1 MPITDDQKPS
11 IIKPAEIALTPLSRN
26 TIASGGRLRWRNLLI
41 WAGLAGLAI
50 LALAVFFILPKQVV
64 PERAATTDE
73 AATTATATASP
84 DAAPP
89 AAAAGNAGQPWTE
102 AQLAKQRKESQEI
115 LSELL
120 EQQETLE
127 KMGVTQWAPED
138 YSKALQLAKT
148 GDELYSQREFA
159 PAQENY
165 QSGLNELN
173 RLLEKSET
181 IYIDAISN
189 GNQALVEGN
198 ATAATAAFELALL
211 IKPDDADA
219 GKGKSRAET
228 LDQVLSLLAQGD
240 TLAQVEQLTEAVSLY
255 QQAVTLDP
263 DHGGASDRLSG
274 TRQRITD
281 REFTAAMSNGYTALA
296 GTELQKARAA
306 FQRALKI
313 KPAAQETL
321 DALRQTENKI
331 TVININKQLADA
343 TQHEQAERW
352 PEAIAAYDQA
362 LRLDANLA
370 IAQTGKQTAALRA
383 DLDQRLAF
391 AIANPLRLAEQ
402 PVYTE
407 TSALYKRALTIT
419 TPGPKLQS
427 QIASLQSLLQRAR
440 QPLLV
445 TLQSDNLT
453 EITLYKIGMLGRFQN
468 RQVELIPGH
477 YVVVGKRPGYQDVR
491 VEFTVAADKPAQ
503 PVLVQCENI
512 ITFKN

>member
-1 MPITDDQKPS
+1 MSNAADQKPS

-26 TIASGGRLRWRNLLI
+26 TKASGRRLHWRNLLI
-41 WAGLAGLAI
+41 GSGLAGLVI

-64 PERAATTDE
+64 PERAAATTDV
-73 AATTATATASP
+73 AAKTSTASASS

-89 AAAAGNAGQPWTE
+89 AGNAGQPWTE

-138 YSKALQLAKT
+138 YSRALQLAKT
-148 GDELYSQREFA
+148 GDDLYSQREFA
-159 PAQENY
+159 RAQENY
-165 QSGLNELN
+165 QSGLNEFN
-173 RLLEKSET
+173 HLLEKSET
-181 IYIDAISN
+181 TYVDAMRN
-189 GNQALVEGN
+189 GNQALVDGN
-198 ATAATAAFELALL
+198 TNAAAASFELALL
-211 IKPDDADA
+211 IKPADTEA
-219 GKGKSRAET
+219 GKGKSRAGS

-240 TLAQVEQLTEAVSLY
+240 TLAQAGQLTEAVSLY

-263 DHGGASDRLSG
+263 DHVGASDRLRGS
-274 TRQRITD
+274 RQRITD
-281 REFTAAMSNGYTALA
+281 REFTTAMSNGYAALA
-296 GTELQKARAA
+296 NAELQQARKS
-306 FQRALKI
+306 FQGALKI
-313 KPAAQETL
+313 KPAAQEAT

-331 TVININKQLADA
+331 TVITINEQLAVA
-343 TQHEQAERW
+343 IQHEQAERW
-352 PEAIAAYDQA
+352 PEAVAGYDKA
-362 LRLDANLA
+362 LQLDANLA

-402 PVYTE
+402 PVHTE

-419 TPGPKLQS
+419 APGPKLQR
-427 QIASLQSLLQRAR
+427 QIADLKILLQRAR

-445 TLQSDNLT
+445 TLQSDNFT

-468 RQVELIPGH
+468 RQVELVPGH

-491 VEFTVAADKPAQ
+491 VEFTVAADTPNQ
-503 PVLVQCENI
+503 TVLVQCENQ